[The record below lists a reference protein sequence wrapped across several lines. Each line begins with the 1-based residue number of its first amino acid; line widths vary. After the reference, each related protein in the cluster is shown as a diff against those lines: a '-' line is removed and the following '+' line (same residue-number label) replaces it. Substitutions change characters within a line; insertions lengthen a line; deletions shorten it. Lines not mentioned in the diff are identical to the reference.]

1 MTARTL
7 ALAASVAFTALGARA
22 DYPDHP
28 VRIVV
33 PFAAGSGTDVVARAT
48 AGAISKRTKA
58 PVSVENRAGANGIT
72 GTAAVAKAAP
82 DGYTLLLTGSAFTL
96 APYSRKTPTYDPLK
110 DFVPVA
116 RIAVVPLVVVTSAK
130 SPYKTFDE
138 LVAAMRQNPAKVRYA
153 TSGKGTVSHLEVEL
167 VNHHFKVQA
176 QDHAYP
182 SDTDALAATVAGE
195 VDFVLASYPLA
206 ERQINSGAL
215 RALALGSSARLAT
228 RPEVPTLAEV
238 MRRPG
243 YEASAWFG
251 MLAPRGLPVD
261 VITRLEEEVEL
272 ELEVPEVREK
282 IERVGAR
289 PAFLR
294 SAPFGGQ
301 LGYEYRK
308 WALVTKAMQ

>member
-1 MTARTL
+1 LLAGIALFALNAR
-7 ALAASVAFTALGARA
+7 GE
-22 DYPDHP
+22 YPEQP
-28 VRIVV
+28 VKIVV
-33 PFAAGSGTDVVARAT
+33 PFAAGSGTDIVARAT
-48 AGAISKRTKA
+48 ATAIAKRTKGT
-58 PVSVENRAGANGIT
+58 VSVENRAGANGIT

-82 DGYTLLLTGSAFTL
+82 DGYTLLVTASAFTL
-96 APYSRKTPTYDPLK
+96 APYSRKTPPYDPLK

-116 RIAVVPLVVVTSAK
+116 RLAVIPLVIVTSAK
-130 SPYKTFDE
+130 SGYKAFDD
-138 LVAAMRQNPAKVRYA
+138 LLAAMRKNPGKVRYA
-153 TSGKGTVSHLEVEL
+153 TSGKGTVNHLEVEL

-176 QDHAYP
+176 QDRAYAT
-182 SDTDALAATVAGE
+182 DADALAATVAGE
-195 VDFVLASYPLA
+195 ADFFLANYPLA
-206 ERQINSGAL
+206 ERQINAGTL

-228 RPEVPTLAEV
+228 RPDLPTLAEV

-243 YEASAWFG
+243 YEASAWYG
-251 MLAPRGLPVD
+251 MLAPRGTSVD
-261 VITRLEEEVEL
+261 VITRLEEEIEL

-282 IERVGAR
+282 IESVGGR

>member
-1 MTARTL
+1 MRARRILLAGIALL
-7 ALAASVAFTALGARA
+7 ALNARA
-22 DYPDHP
+22 EYPDQP
-28 VRIVV
+28 VKIVV
-33 PFAAGSGTDVVARAT
+33 PFAAGSGTDIVARAT
-48 AGAISKRTKA
+48 ATAIAKRTKGT
-58 PVSVENRAGANGIT
+58 VSVENRAGANGIT

-82 DGYTLLLTGSAFTL
+82 DGYTLLLTASAFTL
-96 APYSRKTPTYDPLK
+96 APYSRKTPPYDPLK

-116 RIAVVPLVVVTSAK
+116 RLAVIPLVIVTSAK
-130 SPYKTFDE
+130 SGYKTFDD
-138 LVAAMRQNPAKVRYA
+138 LLAAMRKNPGKVRYA
-153 TSGKGTVSHLEVEL
+153 TSGKGTVNHLEVEL

-176 QDHAYP
+176 QDRAYA

-195 VDFVLASYPLA
+195 TDFHLANYPLV
-206 ERQINSGAL
+206 ERQINAGTL

-228 RPEVPTLAEV
+228 RPDLPTLAEV

-243 YEASAWFG
+243 YEASAWYG
-251 MLAPRGLPVD
+251 MLAPRGTSVD
-261 VITRLEEEVEL
+261 VITRLEEEIEL

-282 IERVGAR
+282 IESVGGR

>member
-1 MTARTL
+1 MERRKILLAGVALL
-7 ALAASVAFTALGARA
+7 ALNARA
-22 DYPDHP
+22 EYPEQP

-33 PFAAGSGTDVVARAT
+33 PFAAGSGVDIVARAT
-48 AGAISKRTKA
+48 ANAIATRTKGR
-58 PVSVENRAGANGIT
+58 VSVENRAGGNGIP
-72 GTAAVAKAAP
+72 GTTAVAKAAP

-96 APYSRKTPTYDPLK
+96 APYSSKTRAYDPLK

-116 RIAVVPLVVVTSAK
+116 RIAVVPLVIVTSAK
-130 SPYKTFDE
+130 SGYQSFDD
-138 LVAAMRQNPAKVRYA
+138 LLAAMRKNPGKVRYA
-153 TSGKGTVSHLEVEL
+153 TSGKGTVNHLEVEL

-176 QDHAYP
+176 QDRAYA
-182 SDTDALAATVAGE
+182 SDSDALAAAVAGE
-195 VDFVLASYPLA
+195 VEFHLANYPLA
-206 ERQINSGAL
+206 ERQINAGTL

-228 RPEVPTLAEV
+228 RPDLPTLAEV

-251 MLAPRGLPVD
+251 MLAPRGTSLD
-261 VITRLEEEVEL
+261 VITRLEQEIEL
-272 ELEVPEVREK
+272 ELEVPDVRAK
-282 IERVGAR
+282 IESVGAR
-289 PAFLR
+289 PGFLR